1 MIEAQKVAL
10 ANLRVSKNTYETVS
24 LSADLY
30 DLISESQE
38 MFVEISK
45 IQVPDIIPFEN
56 VQLKQKYR
64 ELTEKID

>member
-1 MIEAQKVAL
+1 MIEAQKVAR
-10 ANLRVSKNTYETVS
+10 ANLKVSKNTYETVA

-45 IQVPDIIPFEN
+45 IQVPDIVPFEN
-56 VQLKQKYR
+56 TQLQQKYK